1 MITVAGLAA
10 ILIMDL
16 SPTESLGV
24 KRAGAAV
31 GTSWHEGT
39 MASDNA
45 KSANIGVFG
54 ALSVGVG
61 GIVGGGFFATFGITA
76 AGARGGTPV
85 AFVIGGALA
94 LITAYSY
101 IGLTLR
107 YPGPGGTVSFIT
119 KAFGTGLLSASVN
132 MLLVLSYVAIMSVY
146 AYALAGYSPPYVPED
161 MRPVASH
168 VISSAALIL
177 LGLVNYAGAALVE
190 KSEGAFNAG
199 KLAVLALFIVTGLF
213 ASGLDWRRLAPAEW
227 ASPSAI
233 VASGMIGFLA
243 YEGFEL
249 IANASDNIVN
259 PKRTLPIAFLGCV
272 VIAIVVYALAFIVG
286 IGHLSFPELVSAK
299 DFAISAAAE
308 SFLGPI
314 GFGIMAVGAA
324 FASASAINAD
334 YFGASKLP
342 PQLATIREMPS
353 AFHRSLHGK
362 SVISLVVIGVLALAA
377 VNFVSIEAMS
387 SATSGGF
394 LLVYAALNIA
404 ATCLAGQTGANRFV
418 CGLAA
423 LLCIVALAVTI
434 WEFVSVPST
443 VSQAVAIAA
452 IVVGSVVIEWVY
464 RFSDPKL
471 VPLKTA
477 K

>member
-1 MITVAGLAA
+1 MTVNKG
-10 ILIMDL
+10 
-16 SPTESLGV
+16 G
-24 KRAGAAV
+24 
-31 GTSWHEGT
+31 
-39 MASDNA
+39 
-45 KSANIGVFG
+45 SATIGVFG
-54 ALSVGVG
+54 ALSIGVG

-76 AGARGGTPV
+76 AGARGGTPI
-85 AFVIGGALA
+85 AFLIGGALA
-94 LITAYSY
+94 LLTAYSY

-119 KAFGTGLLSASVN
+119 KAFGTGLLAASINV
-132 MLLVLSYVAIMSVY
+132 LLVLSYVSIMSVY
-146 AYALAGYSPPYVPED
+146 AYALAGYSLPYLPED

-177 LGLVNYAGAALVE
+177 LGLINYAGSSLVE
-190 KSEGAFNAG
+190 KSESAFNVG
-199 KLAVLALFIVTGLF
+199 KLAVLALFIVVGLF
-213 ASGLDWRRLAPAEW
+213 ASGLDWHRLAPAEW

-249 IANASDNIVN
+249 IANVSDNIVN
-259 PKRTLPIAFLGCV
+259 PQRTLPIAFLGCV
-272 VIAIVVYALAFIVG
+272 VIAMVIYALAFIVG
-286 IGHLSFPELVSAK
+286 IGHLPFSALVSARN
-299 DFAISAAAE
+299 FAISAAAE
-308 SFLGPI
+308 SFLGPT
-314 GFGIMAVGAA
+314 GFVVMAVGAVL
-324 FASASAINAD
+324 ASASAINAD
-334 YFGASKLP
+334 YFGARNVP
-342 PQLATIREMPS
+342 PQLATIDEMPS

-362 SVISLVVIGVLALAA
+362 SVISLIVIGALALAA

-404 ATCLAGQTGANRFV
+404 AVRLAGQSGANRFIP
-418 CGLAA
+418 GLAA
-423 LLCIVALAVTI
+423 LLCIVALAIAI

-452 IVVGSVVIEWVY
+452 IVVGSIVIEWVY
-464 RFSDPKL
+464 RLSDPEL
-471 VPLKTA
+471 APLKAA